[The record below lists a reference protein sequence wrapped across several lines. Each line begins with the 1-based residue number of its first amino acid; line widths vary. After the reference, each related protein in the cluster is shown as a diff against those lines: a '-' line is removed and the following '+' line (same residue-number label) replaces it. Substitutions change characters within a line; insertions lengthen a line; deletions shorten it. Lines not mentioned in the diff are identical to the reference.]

1 MTCDE
6 KWLLYDN
13 RERTGEWLDVGAK
26 PGTFPKPDLHPKKV
40 QLSVWWTS
48 RKIIHY
54 SILEQG
60 EIINGKRYC
69 KEIREMHKKLINDC
83 FVLGTRKDIWLLHDN
98 ARPHVAKEVKKLLNE
113 LSIKPLEHPPY
124 SPDISPSDYYL
135 FKHLSRYMRN
145 KVYKTKD
152 EVENAF
158 LTFIASREE
167 GFFER
172 GIKKLPFRWEEVID
186 AEGDYLE

>member
-48 RKIIHY
+48 RKVIHY

-69 KEIREMHKKLINDC
+69 KEIREMHKKLINDW

-145 KVYKTKD
+145 KVYKTKMR
-152 EVENAF
+152 
-158 LTFIASREE
+158 S
-167 GFFER
+167 
-172 GIKKLPFRWEEVID
+172 KMPS
-186 AEGDYLE
+186 